1 MLQTNIPQV
10 VKVRRLATLSSGTI
24 LARFAPSRQDARRIA
39 LPVRASLPV
48 KTIPSAAIVNQP
60 KPAKP
65 RARIPALQ
73 RVRILQKSALGK
85 SQRAIARE
93 EKINRESVGR
103 IVHSEEAHEYL
114 AEIRGRFLGLCDAA
128 IEAIRARLEQGD
140 AALGERVLVANGI
153 MPPRGQAVNYTT
165 QPQDTLATEDES
177 VQKTLSAFGRIAM
190 ERARVFDCPMPEL
203 DEAAE
208 RAGMEIE

>member
-1 MLQTNIPQV
+1 M
-10 VKVRRLATLSSGTI
+10 
-24 LARFAPSRQDARRIA
+24 
-39 LPVRASLPV
+39 

-60 KPAKP
+60 KPTKT

-73 RVRILQKSALGK
+73 RIRILQKSAMGK

-93 EKINRESVGR
+93 EHINRESVGR

-128 IEAIRARLEQGD
+128 IEAIRGRLEQGD

-153 MPPRGQAVNYTT
+153 IPPKGQPVDHTA
-165 QPQDTLATEDES
+165 QPQAALVTEDES
-177 VQKTLSAFGRIAM
+177 VQKTLSAFGQIAM
-190 ERARVFDCPMPEL
+190 ERARVFN
-203 DEAAE
+203 
-208 RAGMEIE
+208 